1 MVMRATLLVLG
12 LVLLAQAAAAD
23 PTRDA
28 VMSGAARCAGLADN
42 RTWLDCFYG
51 SAQPMRELLGL
62 VPAPPS
68 QVRLVPPAGAAYLNP
83 AARTPAPAEKS
94 HGFVADVL
102 GTSKPIASNIP
113 MESYRFGRDGK
124 FIVVLKNGQTYRQEE
139 SDLAI
144 ARWNKAPESYLV
156 TIVGASDNFIL
167 KVKSQ
172 PGINF
177 HVRRM

>member
-1 MVMRATLLVLG
+1 
-12 LVLLAQAAAAD
+12 
-23 PTRDA
+23 
-28 VMSGAARCAGLADN
+28 
-42 RTWLDCFYG
+42 
-51 SAQPMRELLGL
+51 
-62 VPAPPS
+62 
-68 QVRLVPPAGAAYLNP
+68 
-83 AARTPAPAEKS
+83 
-94 HGFVADVL
+94 
-102 GTSKPIASNIP
+102 